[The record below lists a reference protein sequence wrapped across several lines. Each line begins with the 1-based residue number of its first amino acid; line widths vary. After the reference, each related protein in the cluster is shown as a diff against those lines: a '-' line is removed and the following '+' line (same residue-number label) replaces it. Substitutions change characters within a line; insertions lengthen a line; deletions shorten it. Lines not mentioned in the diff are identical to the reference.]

1 MKIDSPS
8 SITSREASIR
18 LEWISTRIL
27 PGVAVLLLSIPL
39 CQWAD
44 SILPDDIV
52 PVYVIYMMSVT
63 VLWSTYMAVQY
74 AFVGIAL
81 TWKNKTHAC
90 TNQTATN
97 ESTAQ
102 KPVFLLEAMPIINES
117 ENIDT
122 ICKVETIEEISEAEV
137 VEDVCV
143 AETEELT
150 KENHASSTYQQGI
163 DDFYQSQAES
173 QKKKLDTIHE
183 YLLYIMSPFVYEE
196 DMDEFCTDL
205 LRFAMN
211 HNYRPE
217 VEWKRYKTK
226 LSSFDVRHM
235 VWSIATRLGL
245 GKGKVYSND
254 DCACYIERRFASL
267 CVTAS
272 GEQEPDCHIQQR
284 PDSLRLPWER
294 RTAVSYSFA
303 TGWRERLKL
312 ISLTNPASKHKH
324 HITGHIRYKTLVW
337 LYCVYTFLVINLTQN
352 TAKISTVIHYTYVF
366 DVIKIHF
373 KNLF

>member
-1 MKIDSPS
+1 MRIDSPS

-44 SILPDDIV
+44 SNLPDGIIPVSIIYLMIV
-52 PVYVIYMMSVT
+52 II
-63 VLWSTYMAVQY
+63 LWSMYMAVQY
-74 AFVGIAL
+74 AFVGIAQ

-90 TNQTATN
+90 NNQTATN

-102 KPVFLLEAMPIINES
+102 KPVFLLEAMPMVAESNVNES
-117 ENIDT
+117 VCD
-122 ICKVETIEEISEAEV
+122 AEV
-137 VEDVCV
+137 VEEIVEKTTVTDSKVISE
-143 AETEELT
+143 ETNPGNEPST
-150 KENHASSTYQQGI
+150 VSAASASSTYQQGI

-205 LRFAMN
+205 LRFVMD

-226 LSSFDVRHM
+226 LSSFDVRHL
-235 VWSIATRLGL
+235 VWSIAIRLGL

-267 CVTAS
+267 CVAAS
-272 GEQEPDCHIQQR
+272 GEPLSH
-284 PDSLRLPWER
+284 STLR
-294 RTAVSYSFA
+294 
-303 TGWRERLKL
+303 
-312 ISLTNPASKHKH
+312 
-324 HITGHIRYKTLVW
+324 
-337 LYCVYTFLVINLTQN
+337 NLTVTSNNDQIN
-352 TAKISTVIHYTYVF
+352 CDIQGA
-366 DVIKIHF
+366 DGL
-373 KNLF
+373 LFHIPSQLGIEKD

>member
-39 CQWAD
+39 CQLAD
-44 SILPDDIV
+44 SNLPDGIV

-63 VLWSTYMAVQY
+63 VLWSIYMTVQY
-74 AFVGIAL
+74 AFVGIAQTRKAKDKAIL
-81 TWKNKTHAC
+81 DDSNPHEEDGQTH
-90 TNQTATN
+90 
-97 ESTAQ
+97 
-102 KPVFLLEAMPIINES
+102 FLLLEAKRFANEPEDINPVGCVEAFS
-117 ENIDT
+117 DNIT
-122 ICKVETIEEISEAEV
+122 EAEV
-137 VEDVCV
+137 
-143 AETEELT
+143 TEEITVTYT
-150 KENHASSTYQQGI
+150 KVTLEEVNPDKETSIVSTAPASSTYQQGI
-163 DDFYQSQAES
+163 DDFYQSQAEI
-173 QKKKLDTIHE
+173 QKRKLDTIHE

-205 LRFAMN
+205 LRFAMD

-226 LSSFDVRHM
+226 LSSFDVRHL
-235 VWSIATRLGL
+235 VWSIAIRLGL

-272 GEQEPDCHIQQR
+272 GEPLSH
-284 PDSLRLPWER
+284 STLR
-294 RTAVSYSFA
+294 
-303 TGWRERLKL
+303 
-312 ISLTNPASKHKH
+312 
-324 HITGHIRYKTLVW
+324 
-337 LYCVYTFLVINLTQN
+337 NLTVTSNSDQ
-352 TAKISTVIHYTYVF
+352 IHCDIQGADGF
-366 DVIKIHF
+366 
-373 KNLF
+373 LFHIPSQLGLEKD

>member
-8 SITSREASIR
+8 SITPREASVR

-44 SILPDDIV
+44 SNLPDGIV
-52 PVYVIYMMSVT
+52 PVSIIYLMIVIA
-63 VLWSTYMAVQY
+63 LWSMYMAVQY
-74 AFVGIAL
+74 AFVGIAQ
-81 TWKNKTHAC
+81 TRKTKDKVTMENSNPHEEDVQA
-90 TNQTATN
+90 
-97 ESTAQ
+97 
-102 KPVFLLEAMPIINES
+102 PVFLLEAMPIVAES
-117 ENIDT
+117 NGTESVCN
-122 ICKVETIEEISEAEV
+122 AEV
-137 VEDVCV
+137 VEKI
-143 AETEELT
+143 AEKTTATDSKVISEEANPDNEPST
-150 KENHASSTYQQGI
+150 ASTAPASSTYQQGI

-205 LRFAMN
+205 LRFATD

-217 VEWKRYKTK
+217 VEWKRFKTK
-226 LSSFDVRHM
+226 LSSFDVRHL
-235 VWSIATRLGL
+235 VWSIAIRLGL

-272 GEQEPDCHIQQR
+272 GEPLSH
-284 PDSLRLPWER
+284 STLR
-294 RTAVSYSFA
+294 
-303 TGWRERLKL
+303 
-312 ISLTNPASKHKH
+312 
-324 HITGHIRYKTLVW
+324 
-337 LYCVYTFLVINLTQN
+337 NLTVTSNSDQLHCD
-352 TAKISTVIHYTYVF
+352 IQGEDGLLFHIPSQLG
-366 DVIKIHF
+366 IK
-373 KNLF
+373 

>member
-1 MKIDSPS
+1 MRIDSPS

-44 SILPDDIV
+44 SNLPDGIV
-52 PVYVIYMMSVT
+52 PVSIIYLMIVII
-63 VLWSTYMAVQY
+63 LWSMYMAVQY
-74 AFVGIAL
+74 AFVGIA
-81 TWKNKTHAC
+81 
-90 TNQTATN
+90 QTRKAKDKVTMEN
-97 ESTAQ
+97 SNPHEEDGQA
-102 KPVFLLEAMPIINES
+102 PVFLLEAMPMVAES
-117 ENIDT
+117 NG
-122 ICKVETIEEISEAEV
+122 IESVCNAEV
-137 VEDVCV
+137 VEEI
-143 AETEELT
+143 AEKTIATDSKVISEEAYHPDNEPST
-150 KENHASSTYQQGI
+150 VSTASASSTYQQGI

-205 LRFAMN
+205 LRFAMD

-217 VEWKRYKTK
+217 VEWKRFKTK
-226 LSSFDVRHM
+226 LSSFDVRHL
-235 VWSIATRLGL
+235 VWSIAIRLGL

-272 GEQEPDCHIQQR
+272 GEPLSHNT
-284 PDSLRLPWER
+284 LR
-294 RTAVSYSFA
+294 
-303 TGWRERLKL
+303 
-312 ISLTNPASKHKH
+312 
-324 HITGHIRYKTLVW
+324 
-337 LYCVYTFLVINLTQN
+337 NLTVTSNSDQ
-352 TAKISTVIHYTYVF
+352 IHCDYPGK
-366 DVIKIHF
+366 DGL
-373 KNLF
+373 LFHIPSQFGCVCP

>member
-44 SILPDDIV
+44 SNLPDGIV
-52 PVYVIYMMSVT
+52 PVSIIYLMIVII
-63 VLWSTYMAVQY
+63 LWSTYMAVQY
-74 AFVGIAL
+74 AFVGIA
-81 TWKNKTHAC
+81 
-90 TNQTATN
+90 QTRKAKDKVTMEN
-97 ESTAQ
+97 SNPHKEDGQA
-102 KPVFLLEAMPIINES
+102 PVFLLEAMPIVAESNVNES
-117 ENIDT
+117 
-122 ICKVETIEEISEAEV
+122 ICDAEV
-137 VEDVCV
+137 VEEIAEKTIATDSKVISEEANPDNEPSTVSV
-143 AETEELT
+143 AP
-150 KENHASSTYQQGI
+150 ASSTYQQGI
-163 DDFYQSQAES
+163 DDFYQSQAAS

-183 YLLYIMSPFVYEE
+183 YLLYIMSPFIYEE

-205 LRFAMN
+205 LRFAMD

-226 LSSFDVRHM
+226 LSSFDVRHL
-235 VWSIATRLGL
+235 VWSIAIRLGL

-272 GEQEPDCHIQQR
+272 GEPLSH
-284 PDSLRLPWER
+284 STLR
-294 RTAVSYSFA
+294 
-303 TGWRERLKL
+303 
-312 ISLTNPASKHKH
+312 
-324 HITGHIRYKTLVW
+324 
-337 LYCVYTFLVINLTQN
+337 NLTVTSNSDQ
-352 TAKISTVIHYTYVF
+352 IHC
-366 DVIKIHF
+366 DIQGEDGL
-373 KNLF
+373 LFHIPSQLGVEKDRR

>member
-44 SILPDDIV
+44 SNLPDGIV
-52 PVYVIYMMSVT
+52 PVYVIYMMIVII
-63 VLWSTYMAVQY
+63 LWSVYMAVQY
-74 AFVGIAL
+74 AFVGIAQ
-81 TWKNKTHAC
+81 TRKDKTHAC
-90 TNQTATN
+90 NNQTATN

-102 KPVFLLEAMPIINES
+102 KPVFLLEAMSIVAESNVNES
-117 ENIDT
+117 
-122 ICKVETIEEISEAEV
+122 ICNAEV
-137 VEDVCV
+137 VEEIAEKKTVTDSKVISEEANPDNEPSTV
-143 AETEELT
+143 ATASAS
-150 KENHASSTYQQGI
+150 ASSTYQQGI
-163 DDFYQSQAES
+163 DDFYQSQAAN

-205 LRFAMN
+205 LRFAMD

-226 LSSFDVRHM
+226 LSSFDVRHL
-235 VWSIATRLGL
+235 VWNIAIRLGL

-272 GEQEPDCHIQQR
+272 GEPLSH
-284 PDSLRLPWER
+284 STLR
-294 RTAVSYSFA
+294 
-303 TGWRERLKL
+303 
-312 ISLTNPASKHKH
+312 
-324 HITGHIRYKTLVW
+324 
-337 LYCVYTFLVINLTQN
+337 NLTVTSNSDQ
-352 TAKISTVIHYTYVF
+352 IHC
-366 DVIKIHF
+366 DIQGADGL
-373 KNLF
+373 LFHIPSQLGVEKG

>member
-8 SITSREASIR
+8 SITPREASIR

-44 SILPDDIV
+44 SNLPDGIV
-52 PVYVIYMMSVT
+52 PVSIIYLMIVII
-63 VLWSTYMAVQY
+63 LWSMYMAVQY
-74 AFVGIAL
+74 AFVGIAQ
-81 TWKNKTHAC
+81 TWRTKTHAC
-90 TNQTATN
+90 NNQTATN

-102 KPVFLLEAMPIINES
+102 MPVFLLEAMPIIADSNGTES
-117 ENIDT
+117 VCD
-122 ICKVETIEEISEAEV
+122 AEV
-137 VEDVCV
+137 VEEI
-143 AETEELT
+143 AEKTAVTDSEVIAEEANPD
-150 KENHASSTYQQGI
+150 KEPSIVSAAPISSTYQQGI

-205 LRFAMN
+205 LRFAMD

-217 VEWKRYKTK
+217 AEWKKFKIK
-226 LSSFDVRHM
+226 LSSFDVRHL
-235 VWSIATRLGL
+235 VWSIAIRLGL

-272 GEQEPDCHIQQR
+272 GEPLSH
-284 PDSLRLPWER
+284 STLR
-294 RTAVSYSFA
+294 
-303 TGWRERLKL
+303 
-312 ISLTNPASKHKH
+312 
-324 HITGHIRYKTLVW
+324 
-337 LYCVYTFLVINLTQN
+337 NLTVTSNSDQ
-352 TAKISTVIHYTYVF
+352 IHC
-366 DVIKIHF
+366 DIQGADGL
-373 KNLF
+373 LFHIPSQLGLEKD

>member
-44 SILPDDIV
+44 SNLPDGIV
-52 PVYVIYMMSVT
+52 PVSIIYLMIVII
-63 VLWSTYMAVQY
+63 LWSMYMAVQY
-74 AFVGIAL
+74 AFVGIAQ
-81 TWKNKTHAC
+81 TRKNKTHAC
-90 TNQTATN
+90 NNQTATN

-102 KPVFLLEAMPIINES
+102 KPVFLLEAMPMVAES
-117 ENIDT
+117 NGTESVCN
-122 ICKVETIEEISEAEV
+122 AEV
-137 VEDVCV
+137 VEEI
-143 AETEELT
+143 AEKTIATDSKVISEEA
-150 KENHASSTYQQGI
+150 NHPDNEAFTVSAASASSTYQQGI

-205 LRFAMN
+205 LRFAMD

-217 VEWKRYKTK
+217 VEWKIYKTK
-226 LSSFDVRHM
+226 LSSFDVRHL
-235 VWSIATRLGL
+235 VWSIAIRLGL

-272 GEQEPDCHIQQR
+272 GEPLSH
-284 PDSLRLPWER
+284 STLR
-294 RTAVSYSFA
+294 
-303 TGWRERLKL
+303 
-312 ISLTNPASKHKH
+312 
-324 HITGHIRYKTLVW
+324 
-337 LYCVYTFLVINLTQN
+337 NLTVTSNSDQ
-352 TAKISTVIHYTYVF
+352 IHC
-366 DVIKIHF
+366 DIQGEDGL
-373 KNLF
+373 LFHIPSQLGSSY

>member
-27 PGVAVLLLSIPL
+27 PGVAVLLLSVPL

-44 SILPDDIV
+44 SNLPDGIV
-52 PVYVIYMMSVT
+52 PVSIIYLMIVI
-63 VLWSTYMAVQY
+63 VLWSMYMAVQY
-74 AFVGIAL
+74 AFVGIA
-81 TWKNKTHAC
+81 
-90 TNQTATN
+90 QTRKAKDKVTIDN
-97 ESTAQ
+97 SNAHEEDGQT
-102 KPVFLLEAMPIINES
+102 PFFLLEAMPMVAESNENES
-117 ENIDT
+117 V
-122 ICKVETIEEISEAEV
+122 CYAEV
-137 VEDVCV
+137 VEEMVEKTTVTDSKFIS
-143 AETEELT
+143 EEVSPDNEQST
-150 KENHASSTYQQGI
+150 VPTTPASATYQQGI

-205 LRFAMN
+205 LRFAMD

-217 VEWKRYKTK
+217 VEWKRYKKK
-226 LSSFDVRHM
+226 LSSFDVRHL

-272 GEQEPDCHIQQR
+272 GEPLSH
-284 PDSLRLPWER
+284 STLR
-294 RTAVSYSFA
+294 
-303 TGWRERLKL
+303 
-312 ISLTNPASKHKH
+312 
-324 HITGHIRYKTLVW
+324 
-337 LYCVYTFLVINLTQN
+337 NLTVTSNSDQ
-352 TAKISTVIHYTYVF
+352 IHC
-366 DVIKIHF
+366 DIQGEDGL
-373 KNLF
+373 LFHIPSQLGVEKDRR

>member
-8 SITSREASIR
+8 SITPREASIR

-27 PGVAVLLLSIPL
+27 PGVAVLLLSVPF

-44 SILPDDIV
+44 SNLPDDIV
-52 PVYVIYMMSVT
+52 PAYIIYLMIVI
-63 VLWSTYMAVQY
+63 VLWSIYLAMQY
-74 AFVGIAL
+74 AFVGIAQ
-81 TWKNKTHAC
+81 TWKTKTHASK
-90 TNQTATN
+90 NQTATN
-97 ESTAQ
+97 DSTAK
-102 KPVFLLEAMPIINES
+102 KPILLLTAKHVVNEP

-122 ICKVETIEEISEAEV
+122 ICEAETVEDISEAVV
-137 VEDVCV
+137 VEEACM
-143 AETEELT
+143 AETEELP
-150 KENHASSTYQQGI
+150 KENHVSSTYQQGI
-163 DDFYQSQAES
+163 DDFYQSQAEN

-205 LRFAMN
+205 LKFATD

-217 VEWKRYKTK
+217 KEWKRFKTK
-226 LSSFDVRHM
+226 LSSFDVRHL

-272 GEQEPDCHIQQR
+272 GEPLSH
-284 PDSLRLPWER
+284 STLR
-294 RTAVSYSFA
+294 
-303 TGWRERLKL
+303 
-312 ISLTNPASKHKH
+312 
-324 HITGHIRYKTLVW
+324 
-337 LYCVYTFLVINLTQN
+337 NLTVTSNSDQ
-352 TAKISTVIHYTYVF
+352 IHC
-366 DVIKIHF
+366 DIQGADGL
-373 KNLF
+373 LFHIPSQLGVEKS

>member
-44 SILPDDIV
+44 SNLPDGIV
-52 PVYVIYMMSVT
+52 PVSIIYLMIVII
-63 VLWSTYMAVQY
+63 LWSTYMAVQY
-74 AFVGIAL
+74 AFVGIA
-81 TWKNKTHAC
+81 
-90 TNQTATN
+90 QTRKAKDKVTMEN
-97 ESTAQ
+97 SNPHEEDGQA
-102 KPVFLLEAMPIINES
+102 PVFLLEAMPMVAES
-117 ENIDT
+117 NGTESVCD
-122 ICKVETIEEISEAEV
+122 AEV
-137 VEDVCV
+137 VEEIAEKTIATNSKVILEEANPDNEPSTV
-143 AETEELT
+143 ATAS
-150 KENHASSTYQQGI
+150 ASSTYQQGI

-205 LRFAMN
+205 LRFAMD

-217 VEWKRYKTK
+217 VEWKRFKTK
-226 LSSFDVRHM
+226 LSSFDVRHL
-235 VWSIATRLGL
+235 VWSIAIRLGL

-254 DCACYIERRFASL
+254 DCACYIGRRFASL

-272 GEQEPDCHIQQR
+272 GEPLSH
-284 PDSLRLPWER
+284 STLR
-294 RTAVSYSFA
+294 
-303 TGWRERLKL
+303 
-312 ISLTNPASKHKH
+312 
-324 HITGHIRYKTLVW
+324 
-337 LYCVYTFLVINLTQN
+337 NLTVTSNSDQ
-352 TAKISTVIHYTYVF
+352 IHC
-366 DVIKIHF
+366 DIQGADGL
-373 KNLF
+373 LFHIPSQLGVEKG

>member
-44 SILPDDIV
+44 SNLPDGIV
-52 PVYVIYMMSVT
+52 PVSIIYLMIVII
-63 VLWSTYMAVQY
+63 LWSTYMAVQY
-74 AFVGIAL
+74 AFVGIA
-81 TWKNKTHAC
+81 
-90 TNQTATN
+90 QTRKAKDKVTMEN
-97 ESTAQ
+97 SNPHEEDGQA
-102 KPVFLLEAMPIINES
+102 PVFLLEAMPIVAES
-117 ENIDT
+117 NGTESVCD
-122 ICKVETIEEISEAEV
+122 AEV
-137 VEDVCV
+137 VEEIVEKTTVTDSKVISE
-143 AETEELT
+143 ETNPGNEPST
-150 KENHASSTYQQGI
+150 VSAASASSTYQQGI

-205 LRFAMN
+205 LRFAMD

-217 VEWKRYKTK
+217 VEWKIYKTK
-226 LSSFDVRHM
+226 LSSFDVRHL
-235 VWSIATRLGL
+235 VWSIAIRLGL

-272 GEQEPDCHIQQR
+272 GEPLSH
-284 PDSLRLPWER
+284 STLR
-294 RTAVSYSFA
+294 
-303 TGWRERLKL
+303 
-312 ISLTNPASKHKH
+312 
-324 HITGHIRYKTLVW
+324 
-337 LYCVYTFLVINLTQN
+337 NLTVTSNSDQ
-352 TAKISTVIHYTYVF
+352 IHC
-366 DVIKIHF
+366 DIQGADGL
-373 KNLF
+373 LFHIPSQLGIEKD

>member
-44 SILPDDIV
+44 SNLPDGIV
-52 PVYVIYMMSVT
+52 PVSIINLMIVII
-63 VLWSTYMAVQY
+63 LWSIYMAVQY
-74 AFVGIAL
+74 AFVGIAQ
-81 TWKNKTHAC
+81 TRKTKDKASINNNNSHEEDVQA
-90 TNQTATN
+90 
-97 ESTAQ
+97 
-102 KPVFLLEAMPIINES
+102 PVFLLEAMPIINES

-122 ICKVETIEEISEAEV
+122 ICEVETSEEINETEI
-137 VEDVCV
+137 VEDVC
-143 AETEELT
+143 AEDTEVLA
-150 KENHASSTYQQGI
+150 KDNHASATYQQGI

-226 LSSFDVRHM
+226 LSSFYVRHL
-235 VWSIATRLGL
+235 VWSIAIRLGL

-267 CVTAS
+267 CVTGS
-272 GEQEPDCHIQQR
+272 GEPLSH
-284 PDSLRLPWER
+284 STLR
-294 RTAVSYSFA
+294 
-303 TGWRERLKL
+303 
-312 ISLTNPASKHKH
+312 
-324 HITGHIRYKTLVW
+324 
-337 LYCVYTFLVINLTQN
+337 NLTVTSNSDQ
-352 TAKISTVIHYTYVF
+352 IHC
-366 DVIKIHF
+366 DIQGADGL
-373 KNLF
+373 LFHIPSQLGIEKDGR

>member
-74 AFVGIAL
+74 AFVGIA
-81 TWKNKTHAC
+81 
-90 TNQTATN
+90 QTRKAKDKVSIDNSNSHEEDGQT
-97 ESTAQ
+97 
-102 KPVFLLEAMPIINES
+102 PVFLLEAMPIVAESNVNES
-117 ENIDT
+117 VCD
-122 ICKVETIEEISEAEV
+122 AEV
-137 VEDVCV
+137 VEEIAEKTTITDSMVISEEVNPVNEPSTV
-143 AETEELT
+143 ATAP
-150 KENHASSTYQQGI
+150 ASSTYQQGI

-173 QKKKLDTIHE
+173 QKRKLDTIHE

-205 LRFAMN
+205 LRFAMD

-272 GEQEPDCHIQQR
+272 GEPLSH
-284 PDSLRLPWER
+284 STLR
-294 RTAVSYSFA
+294 
-303 TGWRERLKL
+303 
-312 ISLTNPASKHKH
+312 
-324 HITGHIRYKTLVW
+324 
-337 LYCVYTFLVINLTQN
+337 NLTVTSNSDQ
-352 TAKISTVIHYTYVF
+352 IHC
-366 DVIKIHF
+366 DIQGEDGL
-373 KNLF
+373 LFHIPSQLGVEKDRR

>member
-74 AFVGIAL
+74 AFVGMV
-81 TWKNKTHAC
+81 
-90 TNQTATN
+90 QTRKAKDKVTMEN
-97 ESTAQ
+97 SNPHEEDGQA
-102 KPVFLLEAMPIINES
+102 PVFLLEAMSIVAESNVNES
-117 ENIDT
+117 VCD
-122 ICKVETIEEISEAEV
+122 AEV
-137 VEDVCV
+137 VEEIAEKTTITDSKVISEEVNPVNEPCTV
-143 AETEELT
+143 ATAP
-150 KENHASSTYQQGI
+150 ASSTYQQGI

-183 YLLYIMSPFVYEE
+183 YLLYIMSPFIYEE

-205 LRFAMN
+205 LRFAMD

-226 LSSFDVRHM
+226 LSSFDVRHL
-235 VWSIATRLGL
+235 VWSIAIRLGL

-272 GEQEPDCHIQQR
+272 GEPLSH
-284 PDSLRLPWER
+284 STLR
-294 RTAVSYSFA
+294 
-303 TGWRERLKL
+303 
-312 ISLTNPASKHKH
+312 
-324 HITGHIRYKTLVW
+324 
-337 LYCVYTFLVINLTQN
+337 NLTVTSNSDQ
-352 TAKISTVIHYTYVF
+352 IHC
-366 DVIKIHF
+366 DIQGADGL
-373 KNLF
+373 LFHIPSQLGIEKD

>member
-8 SITSREASIR
+8 SITSREVSIR

-39 CQWAD
+39 CQCAD

-52 PVYVIYMMSVT
+52 PVSIIYLMIVI
-63 VLWSTYMAVQY
+63 VLWSMYMAVQY
-74 AFVGIAL
+74 AFVGIA
-81 TWKNKTHAC
+81 
-90 TNQTATN
+90 QTRKAKSKAPIN
-97 ESTAQ
+97 VENPHEEDGQA
-102 KPVFLLEAMPIINES
+102 PVFLLEAMPIVAES
-117 ENIDT
+117 NGTESD
-122 ICKVETIEEISEAEV
+122 CDAEV
-137 VEDVCV
+137 VEEI
-143 AETEELT
+143 AEKTTVIDSEVIAEEANPD
-150 KENHASSTYQQGI
+150 KEPSIASAAPISSTYQQGI

-183 YLLYIMSPFVYEE
+183 YLLYIMSPFIYEE

-205 LRFAMN
+205 LRFAMD

-226 LSSFDVRHM
+226 LSSFDVRHL
-235 VWSIATRLGL
+235 VWSIAIRLGL

-272 GEQEPDCHIQQR
+272 GEPLSH
-284 PDSLRLPWER
+284 STLR
-294 RTAVSYSFA
+294 
-303 TGWRERLKL
+303 
-312 ISLTNPASKHKH
+312 
-324 HITGHIRYKTLVW
+324 
-337 LYCVYTFLVINLTQN
+337 NLTVTSNSDQ
-352 TAKISTVIHYTYVF
+352 IHC
-366 DVIKIHF
+366 DIQGADGL
-373 KNLF
+373 LFHIPSQLGVEKDRR

>member
-74 AFVGIAL
+74 AFVGIA
-81 TWKNKTHAC
+81 
-90 TNQTATN
+90 QTRKAKDKVSIDNSNFHEEDGQT
-97 ESTAQ
+97 
-102 KPVFLLEAMPIINES
+102 PVFLLEAMPIVAESNVNES
-117 ENIDT
+117 LCD
-122 ICKVETIEEISEAEV
+122 AEV
-137 VEDVCV
+137 VEEIAEKTTITDSKVISEEVNPVNEPSTV
-143 AETEELT
+143 ATAP
-150 KENHASSTYQQGI
+150 ASSTYQQGI
-163 DDFYQSQAES
+163 DDFYQSQAEN

-196 DMDEFCTDL
+196 DMDDFCTDL
-205 LRFAMN
+205 LRFAMD
-211 HNYRPE
+211 HNYRPK
-217 VEWKRYKTK
+217 VEWKRFKTK
-226 LSSFDVRHM
+226 LSSFDVRHL
-235 VWSIATRLGL
+235 VWSIAIRLGL

-272 GEQEPDCHIQQR
+272 G
-284 PDSLRLPWER
+284 DSTLR
-294 RTAVSYSFA
+294 
-303 TGWRERLKL
+303 
-312 ISLTNPASKHKH
+312 
-324 HITGHIRYKTLVW
+324 
-337 LYCVYTFLVINLTQN
+337 NLTVTSNSDQLHCDIQG
-352 TAKISTVIHYTYVF
+352 A
-366 DVIKIHF
+366 DGL
-373 KNLF
+373 LFHIPSQLGVDKD

>member
-44 SILPDDIV
+44 SNLPDGIV
-52 PVYVIYMMSVT
+52 PVSIIYLMIVII
-63 VLWSTYMAVQY
+63 LWSIYMAVQY
-74 AFVGIAL
+74 AFVGIAQ
-81 TWKNKTHAC
+81 TRKTKDKASINNNNSHEEDVQA
-90 TNQTATN
+90 
-97 ESTAQ
+97 
-102 KPVFLLEAMPIINES
+102 PVFLLEAMPIINES

-122 ICKVETIEEISEAEV
+122 ICEVETSEEINETEI
-137 VEDVCV
+137 VEDVC
-143 AETEELT
+143 AEDTEVLA
-150 KENHASSTYQQGI
+150 KDNHASATYQQGI

-226 LSSFDVRHM
+226 LSSFDVRHL
-235 VWSIATRLGL
+235 VWSIAIRLGL

-272 GEQEPDCHIQQR
+272 GEPLSH
-284 PDSLRLPWER
+284 STLR
-294 RTAVSYSFA
+294 
-303 TGWRERLKL
+303 
-312 ISLTNPASKHKH
+312 
-324 HITGHIRYKTLVW
+324 
-337 LYCVYTFLVINLTQN
+337 NLTVTSNSDQIN
-352 TAKISTVIHYTYVF
+352 CDIQGA
-366 DVIKIHF
+366 DGL
-373 KNLF
+373 LFHIPSQLGIEKD

>member
-8 SITSREASIR
+8 SITSHEASIR

-44 SILPDDIV
+44 SNLPDDII
-52 PVYVIYMMSVT
+52 PVSIIYLMIVII
-63 VLWSTYMAVQY
+63 LWSMYMAVQY
-74 AFVGIAL
+74 AFVGIAQ
-81 TWKNKTHAC
+81 TWRSKTHAC
-90 TNQTATN
+90 NNQTATN

-102 KPVFLLEAMPIINES
+102 MPVFLLEAMPMVAES
-117 ENIDT
+117 NGTESVCN
-122 ICKVETIEEISEAEV
+122 AEV
-137 VEDVCV
+137 VEEI
-143 AETEELT
+143 AEKTTITDTKVIAEEANPD
-150 KENHASSTYQQGI
+150 KEPSTVSAAPASSTYQQGI

-183 YLLYIMSPFVYEE
+183 YLLYIMSPFVNEE

-205 LRFAMN
+205 LRFAMD

-226 LSSFDVRHM
+226 LSSFDVRHL
-235 VWSIATRLGL
+235 VWSIAIRLGL

-272 GEQEPDCHIQQR
+272 GEPLSH
-284 PDSLRLPWER
+284 STLR
-294 RTAVSYSFA
+294 
-303 TGWRERLKL
+303 
-312 ISLTNPASKHKH
+312 
-324 HITGHIRYKTLVW
+324 
-337 LYCVYTFLVINLTQN
+337 NLTVTSN
-352 TAKISTVIHYTYVF
+352 SDKIRCDIQGA
-366 DVIKIHF
+366 DGL
-373 KNLF
+373 LFHIPSQLGIEKD

>member
-44 SILPDDIV
+44 SILPDGIV
-52 PVYVIYMMSVT
+52 PVYVIYMLSVT
-63 VLWSTYMAVQY
+63 VLWSMYMAVQY
-74 AFVGIAL
+74 AFAGIVQ
-81 TWKNKTHAC
+81 TRKGKTHAC
-90 TNQTATN
+90 KNQTATN
-97 ESTAQ
+97 DSTAQ
-102 KPVFLLEAMPIINES
+102 KPVFLLEAKPFANEP
-117 ENIDT
+117 
-122 ICKVETIEEISEAEV
+122 EEIKPVGCVEAFSNNIT
-137 VEDVCV
+137 
-143 AETEELT
+143 ETEVTEEIVVT
-150 KENHASSTYQQGI
+150 DNKVISEEANPNNEPSTVSVVPASSTYQQGI
-163 DDFYQSQAES
+163 DDFYQSQAEN

-205 LRFAMN
+205 LRFAMD
-211 HNYRPE
+211 HNYRPK
-217 VEWKRYKTK
+217 VEWKRFKTK
-226 LSSFDVRHM
+226 LSSFDVRHL

-272 GEQEPDCHIQQR
+272 GEPLSH
-284 PDSLRLPWER
+284 STLR
-294 RTAVSYSFA
+294 
-303 TGWRERLKL
+303 
-312 ISLTNPASKHKH
+312 
-324 HITGHIRYKTLVW
+324 
-337 LYCVYTFLVINLTQN
+337 NLTVTSNSDQ
-352 TAKISTVIHYTYVF
+352 IHC
-366 DVIKIHF
+366 DIQGADGL
-373 KNLF
+373 LFHIPSQLGIEKD

>member
-8 SITSREASIR
+8 SITSCEASIR

-44 SILPDDIV
+44 SNLPDDII
-52 PVYVIYMMSVT
+52 PVSIIYLMIVI
-63 VLWSTYMAVQY
+63 VLWSMYMAVQY
-74 AFVGIAL
+74 AFVGIAQ

-90 TNQTATN
+90 NNQTATN

-102 KPVFLLEAMPIINES
+102 KPVFLLEAMPIVAESNVNES
-117 ENIDT
+117 VCN
-122 ICKVETIEEISEAEV
+122 AEV
-137 VEDVCV
+137 VEEIAEKTIATDSKVILEEANPDNEPSTV
-143 AETEELT
+143 ATAS
-150 KENHASSTYQQGI
+150 ASSTYQQGI

-205 LRFAMN
+205 LRFAMD

-226 LSSFDVRHM
+226 LSSFDVRHL
-235 VWSIATRLGL
+235 VWSIAIRLGL

-272 GEQEPDCHIQQR
+272 GEPLSH
-284 PDSLRLPWER
+284 STLR
-294 RTAVSYSFA
+294 
-303 TGWRERLKL
+303 
-312 ISLTNPASKHKH
+312 
-324 HITGHIRYKTLVW
+324 
-337 LYCVYTFLVINLTQN
+337 NLTVTSNSDQ
-352 TAKISTVIHYTYVF
+352 IHC
-366 DVIKIHF
+366 DIQGEDGL
-373 KNLF
+373 LFHIPSQLGVEKDRR

>member
-44 SILPDDIV
+44 SNLPDDIV
-52 PVYVIYMMSVT
+52 PVGIIYMMSVI
-63 VLWSTYMAVQY
+63 VLWSMYMAVQY
-74 AFVGIAL
+74 AFVGIAQ
-81 TWKNKTHAC
+81 TWKTKTHAC
-90 TNQTATN
+90 NNQTATD

-102 KPVFLLEAMPIINES
+102 KPVSLLEAMPVVAASNVNES
-117 ENIDT
+117 VCDAEMVEEIAEKTTVTDS
-122 ICKVETIEEISEAEV
+122 KVISEAANP
-137 VEDVCV
+137 D
-143 AETEELT
+143 
-150 KENHASSTYQQGI
+150 KEPSTASTAPVSSTYQQGI

-205 LRFAMN
+205 LRFAMD

-226 LSSFDVRHM
+226 LSSFDVRHL
-235 VWSIATRLGL
+235 VWSIAIRLGL

-272 GEQEPDCHIQQR
+272 GEPLSH
-284 PDSLRLPWER
+284 STLR
-294 RTAVSYSFA
+294 
-303 TGWRERLKL
+303 
-312 ISLTNPASKHKH
+312 
-324 HITGHIRYKTLVW
+324 
-337 LYCVYTFLVINLTQN
+337 NLTVTSNSDQ
-352 TAKISTVIHYTYVF
+352 IHC
-366 DVIKIHF
+366 DIQGADGL
-373 KNLF
+373 LFHIPSQLGLEKD

>member
-44 SILPDDIV
+44 SNLPDGIV
-52 PVYVIYMMSVT
+52 PVSIIYLMIVII
-63 VLWSTYMAVQY
+63 LWSMYMAVQY
-74 AFVGIAL
+74 AFVGIAQV
-81 TWKNKTHAC
+81 WKNKTHAC
-90 TNQTATN
+90 NNQTATN

-102 KPVFLLEAMPIINES
+102 KPVFLLEAMPVYNES
-117 ENIDT
+117 EI
-122 ICKVETIEEISEAEV
+122 IEAACELENAEEVCEAEV
-137 VEDVCV
+137 AEDVC
-143 AETEELT
+143 EEKTEDLP

-183 YLLYIMSPFVYEE
+183 YLLYIMSPFICEE

-205 LRFAMN
+205 LRFAMD

-217 VEWKRYKTK
+217 VEWKRYKKK
-226 LSSFDVRHM
+226 LSSFEVRHL

-272 GEQEPDCHIQQR
+272 GEPLSH
-284 PDSLRLPWER
+284 STLR
-294 RTAVSYSFA
+294 
-303 TGWRERLKL
+303 
-312 ISLTNPASKHKH
+312 
-324 HITGHIRYKTLVW
+324 
-337 LYCVYTFLVINLTQN
+337 NLTVTSNSDQ
-352 TAKISTVIHYTYVF
+352 IHC
-366 DVIKIHF
+366 DIQGADGL
-373 KNLF
+373 LFHIPSQLGVEKD

>member
-44 SILPDDIV
+44 SNLPDDIV
-52 PVYVIYMMSVT
+52 PVGIIYMMSVI
-63 VLWSTYMAVQY
+63 VLWSMYMAVQY
-74 AFVGIAL
+74 AFVGIAQ
-81 TWKNKTHAC
+81 TWKTKTHSC
-90 TNQTATN
+90 NNQTATN

-102 KPVFLLEAMPIINES
+102 KPVFLLEAMPIVAESNVNES
-117 ENIDT
+117 
-122 ICKVETIEEISEAEV
+122 ICDAEV
-137 VEDVCV
+137 VEEIAEKTIATDSKVISEEANPDNEPSTVSV
-143 AETEELT
+143 AP
-150 KENHASSTYQQGI
+150 ASSTYQQGI
-163 DDFYQSQAES
+163 DDFYQSQAAS

-183 YLLYIMSPFVYEE
+183 YLLYIMSPFIYEE

-205 LRFAMN
+205 LRFAMD

-226 LSSFDVRHM
+226 LSSFDVRHL
-235 VWSIATRLGL
+235 VWSIAIRLGL

-272 GEQEPDCHIQQR
+272 GEPLSH
-284 PDSLRLPWER
+284 STLR
-294 RTAVSYSFA
+294 
-303 TGWRERLKL
+303 
-312 ISLTNPASKHKH
+312 
-324 HITGHIRYKTLVW
+324 
-337 LYCVYTFLVINLTQN
+337 NLTVTSNSDQ
-352 TAKISTVIHYTYVF
+352 IHC
-366 DVIKIHF
+366 DIQGEDGL
-373 KNLF
+373 LFHIPSQLGGNCSR